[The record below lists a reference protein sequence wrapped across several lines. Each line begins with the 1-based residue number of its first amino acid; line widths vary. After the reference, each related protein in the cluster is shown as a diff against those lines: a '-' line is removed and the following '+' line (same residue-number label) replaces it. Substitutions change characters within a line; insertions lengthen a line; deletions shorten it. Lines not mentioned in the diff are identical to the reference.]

1 MIFEI
6 KEDKLK
12 QLVFQHLDNSKLSNI
27 DESEPWADGG
37 IPFYS
42 WEIEQEGN
50 EDTWEDPEIAFVYYE
65 YPEFYSF
72 SNTYDDDMFPLV
84 EILEPFCSNVIGM
97 FNEEIIYKYA
107 PQWFEKELGREVK
120 SVSCG

>member
-1 MIFEI
+1 MNYSI
-6 KEDKLK
+6 KEEKLK
-12 QLVFQHLDNSKLSNI
+12 QFIFQYLDSSSLSNI
-27 DESEPWADGG
+27 DESEPWSDGG

-120 SVSCG
+120 TVSCG